1 MSDVALGSTAT
12 DQFEA
17 MTVRNSETARKR
29 TKLRR
34 FGPDA
39 LGQTQTLPPISV
51 EAFSG
56 SEERTGIV
64 SNWQSSFSQALDVK
78 ERKLASN
85 RSVASGFLLVCGCD
99 CDGGFRGEHEK
110 R

>member
-1 MSDVALGSTAT
+1 MPA
-12 DQFEA
+12 
-17 MTVRNSETARKR
+17 SEKPT
-29 TKLRR
+29 
-34 FGPDA
+34 
-39 LGQTQTLPPISV
+39 QTQTLPPISV

-56 SEERTGIV
+56 SGERTGIV